1 MEILATK
8 KSGIETVVNANNSGI
23 TLIKEPSGIGIE
35 IASETPGHF
44 FALLEEKFG
53 SLEVIVPL
61 NNDII
66 VTKDEGLGIEGSYA
80 GGVDV
85 KVCLDS
91 MFGHTHDTRYHTKE
105 ESLALIGEAEG
116 RANEFTARSYENA
129 VEAQE
134 MLRQS
139 LLATFTE
146 SISPITIQTMSLLVG
161 AKELQFRYVGSKTNP
176 TVVPD
181 GIVWNGTEK
190 KLKVPA
196 GGIIQ
201 HMTLGIT
208 TISSTHSANEYRFWN
223 MAPFDSGVLSDGMKK
238 YWLYAKVRRTGNTSP
253 SDLDTYILSEFPI
266 AFEDNANYPSHYCL
280 LVGLLSSEVNGER
293 SWVTVYGFTEVLP
306 GRITVDK
313 IVSPSGKTYF
323 DLSAGDGEGEI
334 GGKIKFVGTGGDEK
348 YLSDVVDDLQ
358 EQIDG
363 QVIAWFQEHDPTL
376 GNYPASEWTT
386 DELKN
391 QHLNDTFTNISA
403 TSGRSW
409 RFTKVAGVYSWS
421 EISDTATTAAL
432 LAAAAAQDTADGK
445 KRVFTTTP
453 APPYDEGDLWSGLS
467 SGDLKVCITSRAT
480 GNYVASDW
488 ALASKYTDDTAAN
501 AAQTAANNAQAS
513 ANTANG
519 LLADIA
525 NDGKLTPVEKQ
536 AVKLE
541 WDTIVDEKSKIDGQ
555 ADYYGVSKGTYG
567 TLYNTLSNY
576 ITPILSNLGTTSTIN
591 RETFRG
597 HFKNYYSARQD
608 LLDAIAEKAK
618 DLADIADQHAIAAA
632 LVGNPNLITYGWRD
646 QSGTGYPIIQRNH
659 ILYLTAG
666 VTYTFSARGK
676 VVSSGAR
683 LDVMI
688 FENTWTSFVSI
699 EISETSYITKYARF
713 TPSITGYYTVAFYSY
728 PQGGG
733 GTVSLLWYMLQEGEV
748 YIDQNTV
755 FKYTAEEDITNK
767 ENLLVNSAEINEPST
782 TSDYHSYLIA
792 RTSINPDSRYQLLRG
807 YLYTFSIEESSLSSG
822 TKFNV
827 SIWNGTTST
836 LLQMWEFTTGQKN
849 TCTFRVPGGTD
860 DISLL
865 LYTGLRGSTA
875 NVSATWNRL
884 MLQYGHL
891 STPWRVAVA
900 ETAEGVAAGVVA
912 KAKTD
917 GFTTIEGGL
926 ITTNVIKLGDA
937 NNSEKA
943 FVSGITQDN
952 LGKPL
957 PAFGA
962 GGTYIQ
968 AIAGTSNVIIWH
980 NGVAKF
986 GQMRILTNGT
996 VVILDTQG
1004 KVVIELRNGLI
1015 DTVADLQGS
1024 AIDVTKSPLPPSDSV
1039 LDTGTYNWD
1048 SSGQTNGYYT
1058 VTKSGTSVTVTAT
1071 LNVEIANSSGSGT
1084 DTSYILLSF
1093 YLSDGTTDIYL
1104 GQVELTHY
1112 LPTVATKVLN
1122 INETMNLDTGTY
1134 YLKSVTTVAKEGNMG
1149 ISYNILSPS
1158 MRFVYNVAMKR
1169 NIFGKDGFL
1178 LSYDG
1183 DNFIRQAISPS
1194 NKLDIDL
1201 FTKGRLN
1208 MPGLLACGLVYA
1220 SGSRTNR
1227 FGNFPLVNVD
1237 HTAGSGIYVCKLE
1250 APNYNFVPVVTA
1262 FSQTAGVRAQI
1273 YNISSYGDKT
1283 FTVRT
1288 YNASGALADFAFCFT
1303 VFGDNQ

>member
-66 VTKDEGLGIEGSYA
+66 VTEDEGLGIEGSYA

-146 SISPITIQTMSLLVG
+146 SISPITVQTMSLLVG

-223 MAPFDSGVLSDGMKK
+223 MALFSSTALSDGTKK
-238 YWLYAKVRRTGNTSP
+238 YWLYAKVRRTGDTSP

-266 AFEDNANYPSHYCL
+266 AFEDNVNYPSHYCL

-293 SWVTVYGFTEVLP
+293 SWITVYGFTEVLP

-409 RFTKVAGVYSWS
+409 RFTKVAGVYSWT

-501 AAQTAANNAQAS
+501 AAQTAANNAQTS
-513 ANTANG
+513 ANTANS
-519 LLADIA
+519 LLSDIA
-525 NDGKLTPVEKQ
+525 SDSKLTPVEKQ
-536 AVKLE
+536 SVKLE
-541 WDTIVDEKSKIDGQ
+541 WDVIVAEKSKIDAQ
-555 ADYYGVSKGTYG
+555 ADYYGVSKTAYG
-567 TLYNTLSNY
+567 SAYSTLNAY
-576 ITPILSNLGTTSTIN
+576 ISPLLANLGATSNITGT
-591 RETFRG
+591 TFRSN
-597 HFKNYYSARQD
+597 FAAYYAARQD
-608 LLDAIAEKAK
+608 VLDAIAEAAK
-618 DLADIADQHAIAAA
+618 DLGDLANANAIGAA
-632 LVGNPNLITYGWRD
+632 LVNNPNLIRN
-646 QSGTGYPIIQRNH
+646 GYRMFSSATNVNANQTST
-659 ILYLTAG
+659 LELTKDK
-666 VTYTFSARGK
+666 TYTFSAKGTRY
-676 VVSSGAR
+676 SSS
-683 LDVMI
+683 V
-688 FENTWTSFVSI
+688 TSIVYIEKIINGQRWVRDLFLPTTTESSIASLTFVCPETGIYNMGFYFVSN
-699 EISETSYITKYARF
+699 SA
-713 TPSITGYYTVAFYSY
+713 TVCEWA
-728 PQGGG
+728 
-733 GTVSLLWYMLQEGEV
+733 MLQEGKV
-748 YIDQNTV
+748 YIDQNTA
-755 FKYTAEEDITNK
+755 FKQTAEEEVTNK
-767 ENLLVNSAEINEPST
+767 ENLLLDSKS
-782 TSDYHSYLIA
+782 
-792 RTSINPDSRYQLLRG
+792 RTIEAGTNNDKFISISFDALGLKRG
-807 YLYTFSIEESSLSSG
+807 ALYTFSIESSVL
-822 TKFNV
+822 
-827 SIWNGTTST
+827 
-836 LLQMWEFTTGQKN
+836 TTGTATKYSCIVHNGAGSILVSVQFDIGTSKQSI
-849 TCTFRVPGGTD
+849 TFRSFGNSNTMINIYAGLNGIT
-860 DISLL
+860 
-865 LYTGLRGSTA
+865 TGNTLVVD
-875 NVSATWNRL
+875 NL
-884 MLQYGHL
+884 MLQYGPF

-1024 AIDVTKSPLPPSDSV
+1024 AIDVTKSPLPPSGSV

-1208 MPGLLACGLVYA
+1208 MPGLLACGYVSA
-1220 SGSRTNR
+1220 GGSRTNR

-1237 HTAGSGIYVCKLE
+1237 HTTGSGIYVCKLE

>member
-266 AFEDNANYPSHYCL
+266 AFEDNANYPLHYCL

-363 QVIAWFQEHDPTL
+363 QVITWFQEHDPTL

-386 DELKN
+386 DELKD
-391 QHLNDTFTNISA
+391 QHLNDTFTN
-403 TSGRSW
+403 TLTGGCW
-409 RFTKVAGVYSWS
+409 RFTKVAGVYSWTV
-421 EISDTATTAAL
+421 ISDTATQQALVAAGL
-432 LAAAAAQDTADGK
+432 AQDTADGK
-445 KRVFTTTP
+445 KRVFTSTPTTP
-453 APPYDEGDLWSGLS
+453 YDVGDLWSGLN
-467 SGDLKVCITSRAT
+467 SGDLKVCTTARAT
-480 GNYVASDW
+480 GSYVAGDW
-488 ALASKYTDDTAAN
+488 ELASKYTDD
-501 AAQTAANNAQAS
+501 
-513 ANTANG
+513 
-519 LLADIA
+519 
-525 NDGKLTPVEKQ
+525 
-536 AVKLE
+536 
-541 WDTIVDEKSKIDGQ
+541 
-555 ADYYGVSKGTYG
+555 
-567 TLYNTLSNY
+567 
-576 ITPILSNLGTTSTIN
+576 ST
-591 RETFRG
+591 
-597 HFKNYYSARQD
+597 
-608 LLDAIAEKAK
+608 
-618 DLADIADQHAIAAA
+618 AIAAA
-632 LVGNPNLITYGWRD
+632 LVGNPNLIKD
-646 QSGTGYPIIQRNH
+646 GYRMFSSATNVNANQTST
-659 ILYLTAG
+659 LELTKDK
-666 VTYTFSARGK
+666 TYTFSAKGTRY
-676 VVSSGAR
+676 SSS
-683 LDVMI
+683 V
-688 FENTWTSFVSI
+688 TSIVYIEKIINGQRWVRDLFLPTTTESSIASLTFVCPETGIYNMGFYFVSN
-699 EISETSYITKYARF
+699 SA
-713 TPSITGYYTVAFYSY
+713 TVCEWA
-728 PQGGG
+728 
-733 GTVSLLWYMLQEGEV
+733 MLQEGDV
-748 YIDQNTV
+748 YIDQNTA
-755 FKYTAEEDITNK
+755 FKQTAEEEVTNK
-767 ENLLVNSAEINEPST
+767 ENLLLDSKS
-782 TSDYHSYLIA
+782 
-792 RTSINPDSRYQLLRG
+792 RTIEAGTNNDKFISISFDALGLKRG
-807 YLYTFSIEESSLSSG
+807 ALYTFSIESSVL
-822 TKFNV
+822 
-827 SIWNGTTST
+827 
-836 LLQMWEFTTGQKN
+836 TTGTATKYSCIVHNGAGSILVSVQFDIGTSKQSI
-849 TCTFRVPGGTD
+849 TFRSFGNSNTMINIYAGLNGIT
-860 DISLL
+860 
-865 LYTGLRGSTA
+865 TGNTLVVD
-875 NVSATWNRL
+875 NL
-884 MLQYGHL
+884 MLQYGPF

-1024 AIDVTKSPLPPSDSV
+1024 AIDVTKSPLPPSGSV

-1208 MPGLLACGLVYA
+1208 MPGLLACGYVSA
-1220 SGSRTNR
+1220 GGSRTNR

-1237 HTAGSGIYVCKLE
+1237 HTTGSGIYVCKLE

>member
-618 DLADIADQHAIAAA
+618 DLAD
-632 LVGNPNLITYGWRD
+632 
-646 QSGTGYPIIQRNH
+646 
-659 ILYLTAG
+659 
-666 VTYTFSARGK
+666 
-676 VVSSGAR
+676 
-683 LDVMI
+683 
-688 FENTWTSFVSI
+688 
-699 EISETSYITKYARF
+699 
-713 TPSITGYYTVAFYSY
+713 
-728 PQGGG
+728 
-733 GTVSLLWYMLQEGEV
+733 
-748 YIDQNTV
+748 
-755 FKYTAEEDITNK
+755 
-767 ENLLVNSAEINEPST
+767 
-782 TSDYHSYLIA
+782 
-792 RTSINPDSRYQLLRG
+792 
-807 YLYTFSIEESSLSSG
+807 
-822 TKFNV
+822 
-827 SIWNGTTST
+827 
-836 LLQMWEFTTGQKN
+836 
-849 TCTFRVPGGTD
+849 
-860 DISLL
+860 
-865 LYTGLRGSTA
+865 
-875 NVSATWNRL
+875 
-884 MLQYGHL
+884 
-891 STPWRVAVA
+891 
-900 ETAEGVAAGVVA
+900 
-912 KAKTD
+912 
-917 GFTTIEGGL
+917 
-926 ITTNVIKLGDA
+926 
-937 NNSEKA
+937 
-943 FVSGITQDN
+943 
-952 LGKPL
+952 
-957 PAFGA
+957 
-962 GGTYIQ
+962 
-968 AIAGTSNVIIWH
+968 
-980 NGVAKF
+980 
-986 GQMRILTNGT
+986 
-996 VVILDTQG
+996 
-1004 KVVIELRNGLI
+1004 
-1015 DTVADLQGS
+1015 
-1024 AIDVTKSPLPPSDSV
+1024 
-1039 LDTGTYNWD
+1039 
-1048 SSGQTNGYYT
+1048 
-1058 VTKSGTSVTVTAT
+1058 
-1071 LNVEIANSSGSGT
+1071 
-1084 DTSYILLSF
+1084 
-1093 YLSDGTTDIYL
+1093 
-1104 GQVELTHY
+1104 
-1112 LPTVATKVLN
+1112 
-1122 INETMNLDTGTY
+1122 
-1134 YLKSVTTVAKEGNMG
+1134 
-1149 ISYNILSPS
+1149 
-1158 MRFVYNVAMKR
+1158 
-1169 NIFGKDGFL
+1169 
-1178 LSYDG
+1178 
-1183 DNFIRQAISPS
+1183 
-1194 NKLDIDL
+1194 
-1201 FTKGRLN
+1201 
-1208 MPGLLACGLVYA
+1208 
-1220 SGSRTNR
+1220 
-1227 FGNFPLVNVD
+1227 
-1237 HTAGSGIYVCKLE
+1237 
-1250 APNYNFVPVVTA
+1250 
-1262 FSQTAGVRAQI
+1262 
-1273 YNISSYGDKT
+1273 
-1283 FTVRT
+1283 
-1288 YNASGALADFAFCFT
+1288 
-1303 VFGDNQ
+1303 

>member
-293 SWVTVYGFTEVLP
+293 SWITVYGFTEVLP

-363 QVIAWFQEHDPTL
+363 QVITWFQEHDPTL

-632 LVGNPNLITYGWRD
+632 LVGNPNLIKD
-646 QSGTGYPIIQRNH
+646 GYRMFSSATNVNANQTPT
-659 ILYLTAG
+659 LELTKDK
-666 VTYTFSARGK
+666 TYTFSAKGTRY
-676 VVSSGAR
+676 SSS
-683 LDVMI
+683 V
-688 FENTWTSFVSI
+688 TSI
-699 EISETSYITKYARF
+699 
-713 TPSITGYYTVAFYSY
+713 
-728 PQGGG
+728 
-733 GTVSLLWYMLQEGEV
+733 V
-748 YIDQNTV
+748 YIE
-755 FKYTAEEDITNK
+755 KI
-767 ENLLVNSAEINEPST
+767 IN
-782 TSDYHSYLIA
+782 
-792 RTSINPDSRYQLLRG
+792 
-807 YLYTFSIEESSLSSG
+807 
-822 TKFNV
+822 
-827 SIWNGTTST
+827 
-836 LLQMWEFTTGQKN
+836 GQ
-849 TCTFRVPGGTD
+849 RWVRD
-860 DISLL
+860 LL
-865 LYTGLRGSTA
+865 L
-875 NVSATWNRL
+875 
-884 MLQYGHL
+884 
-891 STPWRVAVA
+891 P
-900 ETAEGVAAGVVA
+900 
-912 KAKTD
+912 
-917 GFTTIEGGL
+917 TTTFISSFFDTIILLALNECAHMG
-926 ITTNVIKLGDA
+926 
-937 NNSEKA
+937 
-943 FVSGITQDN
+943 
-952 LGKPL
+952 
-957 PAFGA
+957 
-962 GGTYIQ
+962 
-968 AIAGTSNVIIWH
+968 VII
-980 NGVAKF
+980 
-986 GQMRILTNGT
+986 
-996 VVILDTQG
+996 
-1004 KVVIELRNGLI
+1004 
-1015 DTVADLQGS
+1015 
-1024 AIDVTKSPLPPSDSV
+1024 
-1039 LDTGTYNWD
+1039 
-1048 SSGQTNGYYT
+1048 
-1058 VTKSGTSVTVTAT
+1058 
-1071 LNVEIANSSGSGT
+1071 
-1084 DTSYILLSF
+1084 
-1093 YLSDGTTDIYL
+1093 
-1104 GQVELTHY
+1104 
-1112 LPTVATKVLN
+1112 
-1122 INETMNLDTGTY
+1122 
-1134 YLKSVTTVAKEGNMG
+1134 
-1149 ISYNILSPS
+1149 
-1158 MRFVYNVAMKR
+1158 
-1169 NIFGKDGFL
+1169 
-1178 LSYDG
+1178 
-1183 DNFIRQAISPS
+1183 ISPS
-1194 NKLDIDL
+1194 LGGATGPPADKL
-1201 FTKGRLN
+1201 
-1208 MPGLLACGLVYA
+1208 
-1220 SGSRTNR
+1220 
-1227 FGNFPLVNVD
+1227 
-1237 HTAGSGIYVCKLE
+1237 
-1250 APNYNFVPVVTA
+1250 
-1262 FSQTAGVRAQI
+1262 
-1273 YNISSYGDKT
+1273 
-1283 FTVRT
+1283 
-1288 YNASGALADFAFCFT
+1288 
-1303 VFGDNQ
+1303 